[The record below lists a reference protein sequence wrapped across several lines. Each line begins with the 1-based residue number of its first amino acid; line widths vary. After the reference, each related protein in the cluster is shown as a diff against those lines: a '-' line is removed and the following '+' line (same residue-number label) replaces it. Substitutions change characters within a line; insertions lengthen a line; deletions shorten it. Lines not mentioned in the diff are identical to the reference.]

1 MLLLPNIIRGG
12 IITKDLFGIYNLR
25 SRICVCIFLLA
36 PTLIEI
42 YIFCPQ
48 VFSLT
53 NSILILLLLYSFSN
67 LIIIISRQYGCKAL
81 FKCFPNGFPAQNALI
96 SNNTFIN
103 KHMQERYC
111 TFFSNHI
118 DSFHVSTDEND
129 MKIQAEIAISW
140 LISRTR
146 DSSKFPLIEEE
157 NINLGFSYN
166 LLGVKPFGI
175 FISIS
180 LLILNLILLFL
191 RIYTIKNIIG
201 ILSNILFIII
211 WISFINKKLVQ
222 NCGKKYAR
230 ALLSACDSKEL
241 NS

>member
-1 MLLLPNIIRGG
+1 
-12 IITKDLFGIYNLR
+12 
-25 SRICVCIFLLA
+25 
-36 PTLIEI
+36 
-42 YIFCPQ
+42 
-48 VFSLT
+48 
-53 NSILILLLLYSFSN
+53 
-67 LIIIISRQYGCKAL
+67 
-81 FKCFPNGFPAQNALI
+81 
-96 SNNTFIN
+96 
-103 KHMQERYC
+103 MQERYC

-211 WISFINKKLVQ
+211 WIS
-222 NCGKKYAR
+222 R

-241 NS
+241 NN

>member
-1 MLLLPNIIRGG
+1 
-12 IITKDLFGIYNLR
+12 
-25 SRICVCIFLLA
+25 
-36 PTLIEI
+36 
-42 YIFCPQ
+42 
-48 VFSLT
+48 
-53 NSILILLLLYSFSN
+53 
-67 LIIIISRQYGCKAL
+67 
-81 FKCFPNGFPAQNALI
+81 
-96 SNNTFIN
+96 
-103 KHMQERYC
+103 MQERYC

-129 MKIQAEIAISW
+129 MKIQAEIATSW

-241 NS
+241 NN